1 MKKFPN
7 AIVII
12 LSVILFAWILTFIIP
27 QGSYERTVDETT
39 ELTTVVSDSYKQ
51 QESPHLSTF
60 DLLLAIPK
68 GIVGRADLV
77 VLILILGGCFYLIEK
92 TGALQQGLNQLIV
105 ILAGKES
112 LALVIISMLFITGGF
127 TIALQE
133 EIIAMTPILLL
144 FGRSIGYNAKTI
156 VAASLG
162 SAIVGASFSPFNPF
176 GVVIAQ
182 KEAGLELLSG
192 YEFRLVVLVIAS
204 MVWILYVLRY
214 SSKNRIEK
222 SIKEEVTESLTFRNK
237 LILIFLAIT
246 FSVVTYGLIALSWG
260 FNEMSACFFVLGLVS
275 GLIAGFS
282 FNKTTEVYI
291 DGFKEMVFAALIIG
305 LANGVSVI
313 LKEGMIIDT
322 IVYGLFG
329 PLQHLP
335 PALSAVLMMVSH
347 SILHFPMP
355 STSGHA
361 ILTMPI
367 LTPLAD
373 LIGLSRQIC
382 VLAYQYGAIMMD
394 LIVPTNGATMA
405 VIALAGIN
413 YKNWLKFIVKPV
425 LIMMGIGA
433 LAILI
438 AVQIGYS

>member
-12 LSVILFAWILTFIIP
+12 LLVILISWLSTFIIP
-27 QGSYERTVDETT
+27 QGSYERAFDETT
-39 ELTTVVSDSYKQ
+39 ETTTVVPNSYQ
-51 QESPHLSTF
+51 QKDEPHLKAF

-77 VLILILGGCFYLIEK
+77 VLILLLGGCFYLIEK
-92 TGALQQGLNQLIV
+92 TGALNQGLNQLIK

-112 LALVIISMLFITGGF
+112 LALVIITLLFITAGF

-133 EIIAMTPILLL
+133 EVIAMTPILLL

-162 SAIVGASFSPFNPF
+162 GAIVGASFSPFNPF

-182 KEAGLELLSG
+182 KEAGVELLSG
-192 YEFRLVVLVIAS
+192 YEFRLVVLLIAS
-204 MVWILYVLRY
+204 IAWMLYVLQY
-214 SSKNRIEK
+214 SRKNRIEK
-222 SIKEEVTESLTFRNK
+222 SALTVEKELFSFRNK
-237 LILIFLAIT
+237 LILSLLALT
-246 FSVVTYGLIALSWG
+246 FAGVTYGLIALDWG
-260 FNEMSACFFVLGLVS
+260 FNEMSACFFILGLVC
-275 GLIAGFS
+275 GTIAGFS
-282 FNKTTEVYI
+282 FNKTTEIYI

-313 LKEGMIIDT
+313 LKDGMVIDS
-322 IVYGLFG
+322 IVYGLFR
-329 PLQHLP
+329 PLENLP
-335 PALSAVLMMVSH
+335 PTLSAVLMMVSH
-347 SILHFPMP
+347 SIIHFPMP

-367 LTPLAD
+367 LSPLAD
-373 LIGLSRQIC
+373 LIGLSRQVC

-413 YKNWLKFIVKPV
+413 YKNWIQFIIKPV
-425 LIMMGIGA
+425 LLMLGIGA
-433 LAILI
+433 IAIVI
-438 AVQIGYS
+438 AVQIGYH

>member
-1 MKKFPN
+1 
-7 AIVII
+7 
-12 LSVILFAWILTFIIP
+12 
-27 QGSYERTVDETT
+27 
-39 ELTTVVSDSYKQ
+39 
-51 QESPHLSTF
+51 
-60 DLLLAIPK
+60 
-68 GIVGRADLV
+68 
-77 VLILILGGCFYLIEK
+77 
-92 TGALQQGLNQLIV
+92 
-105 ILAGKES
+105 
-112 LALVIISMLFITGGF
+112 
-127 TIALQE
+127 
-133 EIIAMTPILLL
+133 
-144 FGRSIGYNAKTI
+144 
-156 VAASLG
+156 
-162 SAIVGASFSPFNPF
+162 
-176 GVVIAQ
+176 
-182 KEAGLELLSG
+182 
-192 YEFRLVVLVIAS
+192 
-204 MVWILYVLRY
+204 
-214 SSKNRIEK
+214 
-222 SIKEEVTESLTFRNK
+222 
-237 LILIFLAIT
+237 
-246 FSVVTYGLIALSWG
+246 
-260 FNEMSACFFVLGLVS
+260 
-275 GLIAGFS
+275 
-282 FNKTTEVYI
+282 
-291 DGFKEMVFAALIIG
+291 MVFAALIIG

-335 PALSAVLMMVSH
+335 PALSAVFMMVSH

-361 ILTMPI
+361 ILTLPI
-367 LTPLAD
+367 LSPLSD

>member
-27 QGSYERTVDETT
+27 QGSYERTLNETT
-39 ELTTVVSDSYKQ
+39 ELTSVVPDSYQ
-51 QESPHLSTF
+51 QEELPHLSVF

-77 VLILILGGCFYLIEK
+77 VLILLLGGCFYLIEK

-112 LALVIISMLFITGGF
+112 LALVIISLLFITGGF
-127 TIALQE
+127 TIGLQE

-144 FGRSIGYNAKTI
+144 FGRSIGYNANTI
-156 VAASLG
+156 VSSSLG

-192 YEFRLVVLVIAS
+192 YEFRLIVLAIAS
-204 MVWILYVLRY
+204 LVWIFYILQY
-214 SSKNRIEK
+214 SRKNRIEK
-222 SIKEEVTESLTFRNK
+222 SVQKIVTEKLSFRNK
-237 LILIFLAIT
+237 LILMLLAIT
-246 FSVVTYGLIALSWG
+246 FSIVTYGLISLNWG
-260 FNEMSACFFVLGLVS
+260 YNEMSACFFVLALTCGC
-275 GLIAGFS
+275 IAGFS
-282 FNKTTEVYI
+282 FNKTTEIYI
-291 DGFKEMVFAALIIG
+291 GGFKEMVFAALIIG

-367 LTPLAD
+367 LSPLSD

-413 YKNWLKFIVKPV
+413 YKKWLKFIVKPV